1 MSRTTEAHPHR
12 SFAAPPSAAPGWAAW
27 QHASPGAR
35 GSALALL
42 AVAAC
47 LPALAGGFVWDDWI
61 FVAEPLIRRWDG
73 LVSIWLS
80 PTDIR
85 DEHHYWPIVYSTFW
99 LEHKLWGF
107 HAAGYHAVNLLLH
120 AVNTLLVWRLLRR
133 LEIPGAWLAGAL
145 FAVHPVHVE
154 SVAWIIERKD
164 LLSALFYLWAVQVW
178 LRYTETLALRRLV
191 LCLALFTAAML
202 SKSIAVTLPAALLLL
217 TWWRTGTITWREVGR
232 LLPFF
237 AVAAGITAADLFFY
251 WSQSRYHFDYSAV
264 ERALI
269 AARAL
274 WVYLAQL
281 AWPASLPI
289 LYPRWEVS
297 AGDPA
302 GWAAVLSVCAL
313 SAALWHGRRRLGRG
327 PFAALAFFVLTLS
340 PVLGF
345 LDYSFLRI
353 AFLADRFGYLA
364 SIGPIALVAG
374 AVAQSMTRLRGKGQA
389 AAMAALLGT
398 VSVLCAQTWRQAEAY
413 RDDLT
418 LAQHISAANPEHHFG
433 QLLLAHALV
442 GAGRHQEALTAARS
456 AVRLAEGDRGAD
468 LGGAVSAAGSTL
480 LADDRA
486 AQAEEAFRR
495 AVAIRPENSGER
507 LNLARTLV
515 LQARYEDG
523 LSLYREL
530 TREDCLNDLAHTGQ
544 AEAMLQAGNLPA
556 ARDAFLQALPLA
568 RDPRSE
574 PVFHRRLG
582 EVLHRMG
589 QLDAA
594 AEHLDRSLELNPRG
608 VRTLLARAAVE
619 AERNAPV
626 AIEAERSAQVAIEAA
641 PPAAEAAREIHAADL
656 ARIRHQLPAADA
668 DALALPGRA
677 PSSRF
682 DVLSST
688 PASSSGPRDQA
699 GRRLDALTTKVGDGC
714 GLEEARRGQPAL
726 ERDVPSTEPG
736 GDQPDA
742 WITTARE
749 IVEAA
754 IEREPDRADARLL
767 LATILQQ
774 SGEHRPAIAALEA
787 ALAASPNRATA
798 RQAHRLMGEILE
810 ARAQPDKAA
819 DHYRSALAI
828 YPLDADALE
837 RLAAIHFQAGH
848 YEKALP
854 LYRRLARVTPCNTGN
869 LKRLTETQTRLGGG
883 PRPALGDFAPSA
895 SRRICETGK

>member
-12 SFAAPPSAAPGWAAW
+12 SFAAPPSAAPRWAVW

-42 AVAAC
+42 AVAAY

-120 AVNTLLVWRLLRR
+120 AVNTLLVWRLLLR
-133 LEIPGAWLAGAL
+133 LEVPGAWLAGAL

-217 TWWRTGTITWREVGR
+217 TWWRNGTITWRDVGR

-313 SAALWHGRRRLGRG
+313 SAALWLGRRRLGRG

-364 SIGPIALVAG
+364 SLGPIALVAG
-374 AVAQSMTRLRGKGQA
+374 AVAQSMARLHGHCLVA
-389 AAMAALLGT
+389 
-398 VSVLCAQTWRQAEAY
+398 SVAIIVGAVATLSSVTWAQAEMY
-413 RDDLT
+413 RDGLSF
-418 LAQHISAANPEHHFG
+418 ARHISSTSPGQYFG
-433 QLLLAHALV
+433 QVFLALRLV
-442 GAGRHQEALTAARS
+442 GTGRHEEGLKVARH
-456 AVRLAEGDRGAD
+456 AMRLAEGDRGAD
-468 LGGAVSAAGSTL
+468 LGLAVATAGSAL
-480 LADDRA
+480 LADDRPA
-486 AQAEEAFRR
+486 EAEEALRR

-515 LQARYEDG
+515 LQTRYEEG
-523 LSLYREL
+523 LRLYREL
-530 TREDCLNDLAHTGQ
+530 AREDSLNDLAHAGQ

-556 ARDAFLQALPLA
+556 ARDAFLRALPLA

-589 QLDAA
+589 RLDAA
-594 AEHLDRSLELNPRG
+594 AEHLDQSLELNPRG
-608 VRTLLARAAVE
+608 VRTLLARAAIE
-619 AERNAPV
+619 AERN
-626 AIEAERSAQVAIEAA
+626 AQVAIEAA
-641 PPAAEAAREIHAADL
+641 RPAAEADL
-656 ARIRHQLPAADA
+656 ARQ
-668 DALALPGRA
+668 
-677 PSSRF
+677 S
-682 DVLSST
+682 
-688 PASSSGPRDQA
+688 
-699 GRRLDALTTKVGDGC
+699 
-714 GLEEARRGQPAL
+714 QPAP
-726 ERDVPSTEPG
+726 EREVPSTEPG

-742 WITTARE
+742 WIATARE

-774 SGEHRPAIAALEA
+774 SGEHRPATAALEA
-787 ALAASPNRATA
+787 ALAASTNRATA

-810 ARAQPDKAA
+810 AQAQPAKAA

-837 RLAAIHFQAGH
+837 RLAALHFQAGR

-854 LYRRLARVTPCNTGN
+854 LYRRLAEVTPCNSEN
-869 LKRLTETQTRLGGG
+869 VPRLSDTMARLSGRPPLTPMRKHGEIYRDDPSQTIEHPWGGTNRESTDRSERT
-883 PRPALGDFAPSA
+883 PTVQAAPKEPPEMCKPPSA
-895 SRRICETGK
+895 KDASNLQPSDS